1 MDCGFYTPI
10 NKNNI
15 KLSYID
21 IILII
26 TIIALSIT
34 YIIINIMYIPN
45 DIYNDNINNK
55 FNSFDI
61 FKIIIGYTIGILL
74 SIIISNKVLLY
85 INNININIAIFL
97 LSLIL
102 ILLYYSSIYIQKNN
116 KDWIVFMSY
125 IFPLFILL
133 ITILT
138 YSSRKIYNYFLPSS
152 TSYEFLDT
160 ENSSDLNSID
170 STLFTENS

>member
-74 SIIISNKVLLY
+74 SIIIS
-85 INNININIAIFL
+85 
-97 LSLIL
+97 
-102 ILLYYSSIYIQKNN
+102 
-116 KDWIVFMSY
+116 
-125 IFPLFILL
+125 
-133 ITILT
+133 
-138 YSSRKIYNYFLPSS
+138 
-152 TSYEFLDT
+152 
-160 ENSSDLNSID
+160 
-170 STLFTENS
+170 